1 MQQEAERWGTQHPS
15 VVPYDAFKTKD
26 LYIICGA
33 ANDHQ
38 FSKLAQILGSPSL
51 LEDERFKT
59 NSLRVKN
66 RDMLYPMLKE
76 LFQTK
81 TADEW
86 LEAFEGS
93 SLPYA
98 PINNMSR
105 VFTHPQTLARNMV
118 ATVPFPGSAAGS
130 LNLIGIVYPMPANRS
145 FG

>member
-1 MQQEAERWGTQHPS
+1 
-15 VVPYDAFKTKD
+15 
-26 LYIICGA
+26 
-33 ANDHQ
+33 
-38 FSKLAQILGSPSL
+38 
-51 LEDERFKT
+51 
-59 NSLRVKN
+59 
-66 RDMLYPMLKE
+66 MLYPMLKE